1 MIFNIMEHIETHYVA
16 PVAKI
21 RAFDEEGILCI
32 SPGSEINASRSDYE
46 SAEDQE
52 W

>member
-1 MIFNIMEHIETHYVA
+1 MEQIEKYYMA

-21 RAFDEEGILCI
+21 RAFDEESLLCI

-46 SAEDQE
+46 TAEDQE